1 MWPRSFARGGGLAS
15 PAKGLLGRNAM
26 LLAEGVGLAHYLCAA
41 GRWET
46 GHSNERATKRCKQRV
61 VTVLLAAA
69 SSLFLSARA
78 EGEPFLSKGGTR
90 KAFMFRHVNPF
101 FTELWVWAS
110 RLP

>member
-1 MWPRSFARGGGLAS
+1 MWPRSFARGS

-26 LLAEGVGLAHYLCAA
+26 LLAEGVDLAHYLC

-46 GHSNERATKRCKQRV
+46 GHSNERVTKRCKQRV

-90 KAFMFRHVNPF
+90 KAFMFREMNPF